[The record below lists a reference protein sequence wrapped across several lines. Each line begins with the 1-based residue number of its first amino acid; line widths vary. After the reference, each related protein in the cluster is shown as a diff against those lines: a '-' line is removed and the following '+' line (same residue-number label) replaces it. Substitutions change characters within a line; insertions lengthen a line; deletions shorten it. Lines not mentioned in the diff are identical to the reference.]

1 MTTDITTPA
10 DTDAPAGQD
19 PAPAAPGPADRKPRR
34 TRPGVPS
41 LLARRLRRA
50 GRATATPTATAGPAA
65 SAAPTAPATPAAPE
79 ASAAPGAPDAP
90 AASAASVVPAEPG
103 AAPAASAAAEVLA
116 ASAAP
121 AALAA
126 SATPGAPDAPVP
138 PAAPE
143 ASAAPAAPATP
154 VAPAT
159 PAPPDAPAAPVA
171 STVPGVSDALAAPAA
186 PDAPA
191 VLAASAALDAPAA
204 PAPPATPAPPAALV
218 APATSVASAAPAPL
232 DALVAP
238 AAPAAP
244 DAPAATDAP
253 AAPDTGSDV
262 ATASR
267 GTGRAPSAVRKAA
280 GALGRLLR
288 AAALRSAALVAL
300 LALWETAP
308 RLGLVDATF
317 LPPVSEVAT
326 AWWDLL
332 GNGQLGQH
340 TRASLARS
348 FGGFGIAV
356 VIAVPLGLLIGW
368 YRPVAALLGPLL
380 EVFRNTAALAL
391 LPVFVLLLGIGETS
405 KVSIV
410 VYACLWPVLLNTISA
425 VGNADPTLVRL
436 ARSMDLSTPRL
447 FQKVILPSSVPA
459 IFTGIRLA
467 GAVSILVLVAAE
479 MIGAKAG
486 LGYLINASQYNFAI
500 PQMYAGIITISAV
513 GVAFNQ
519 LLVTIERRLS
529 TWRVPA

>member
-10 DTDAPAGQD
+10 DAPADRQAVREAVRED
-19 PAPAAPGPADRKPRR
+19 TAPAAPAVPAAADRESREPRS
-34 TRPGVPS
+34 GVPS
-41 LLARRLRRA
+41 LLVRRLRGA
-50 GRATATPTATAGPAA
+50 GRAA
-65 SAAPTAPATPAAPE
+65 SAAASAPTEAAEAPE
-79 ASAAPGAPDAP
+79 ASGATEATQAVRAAAPPQVLAAP
-90 AASAASVVPAEPG
+90 AASAASV
-103 AAPAASAAAEVLA
+103 
-116 ASAAP
+116 
-121 AALAA
+121 
-126 SATPGAPDAPVP
+126 
-138 PAAPE
+138 
-143 ASAAPAAPATP
+143 
-154 VAPAT
+154 
-159 PAPPDAPAAPVA
+159 
-171 STVPGVSDALAAPAA
+171 
-186 PDAPA
+186 
-191 VLAASAALDAPAA
+191 
-204 PAPPATPAPPAALV
+204 
-218 APATSVASAAPAPL
+218 
-232 DALVAP
+232 AP

-244 DAPAATDAP
+244 ASADRRGTRTAPANRADAAP
-253 AAPDTGSDV
+253 APEDPTSPGPG
-262 ATASR
+262 R
-267 GTGRAPSAVRKAA
+267 GTAHGRRHAPSPARKAA
-280 GALGRLLR
+280 GAIGRWLR
-288 AAALRSAALVAL
+288 AAVLRSAALVAL
-300 LALWETAP
+300 LVVWETAP

-348 FGGFGIAV
+348 FGGFAIAV
-356 VIAVPLGLLIGW
+356 VVAVPLGLLIGW
-368 YRPVAALLGPLL
+368 YRPVAAFLGPLL

-529 TWRVPA
+529 TWRVPV

>member
-1 MTTDITTPA
+1 MRG
-10 DTDAPAGQD
+10 AGRAATATA
-19 PAPAAPGPADRKPRR
+19 PAPAR
-34 TRPGVPS
+34 
-41 LLARRLRRA
+41 
-50 GRATATPTATAGPAA
+50 TPTA
-65 SAAPTAPATPAAPE
+65 SAAPE
-79 ASAAPGAPDAP
+79 
-90 AASAASVVPAEPG
+90 
-103 AAPAASAAAEVLA
+103 
-116 ASAAP
+116 
-121 AALAA
+121 
-126 SATPGAPDAPVP
+126 
-138 PAAPE
+138 
-143 ASAAPAAPATP
+143 
-154 VAPAT
+154 
-159 PAPPDAPAAPVA
+159 APAAPVT
-171 STVPGVSDALAAPAA
+171 S
-186 PDAPA
+186 
-191 VLAASAALDAPAA
+191 
-204 PAPPATPAPPAALV
+204 APPE
-218 APATSVASAAPAPL
+218 APATGPDAVPAPKG
-232 DALVAP
+232 P
-238 AAPAAP
+238 ASPGAA
-244 DAPAATDAP
+244 
-253 AAPDTGSDV
+253 
-262 ATASR
+262 R
-267 GTGRAPSAVRKAA
+267 GTAHGRHAPSPVRKAA
-280 GALGRLLR
+280 GALGRWLR
-288 AAALRSAALVAL
+288 ATALRSAALVAL
-300 LALWETAP
+300 LVLWETAP

-348 FGGFGIAV
+348 FGGFAIAV
-356 VIAVPLGLLIGW
+356 VVAVPLGLLIGW
-368 YRPVAALLGPLL
+368 YRPVAAFLGPLL

-529 TWRVPA
+529 TWRVPV